1 MKTLFA
7 FLLSTLALGAV
18 NPASNMKLAFS
29 DEFDADKLDETKW
42 VVSGDRTVLS
52 FVKVGKASAIR
63 ISLLKREDMIQY
75 NGINT
80 RGKFEQARGYFEAS
94 IRMNAYKGHGAS
106 MVLRGKDEK
115 VTPFA
120 MALWE
125 SQGDDKITPWIRIL
139 DDKGQHEMRPE
150 KQDKSALKAGE
161 AAKKFNTYGILWTE
175 KSFSWFVNGKQV
187 HKVDRVVVDAPMSLH
202 LSHRIGEWERPNLNL
217 KQLPD
222 DVDIDWVKIWK

>member
-150 KQDKSALKAGE
+150 RQDKTALKPGE

-222 DVDIDWVKIWK
+222 DVDIDWVKVWK

>member
-150 KQDKSALKAGE
+150 RQDKTALKPGE

>member
-1 MKTLFA
+1 MKTVFV
-7 FLLSTLALGAV
+7 FLLSTLALGAA

-29 DEFDADKLDETKW
+29 DDFDAGKLDESKW
-42 VVSGDRTVLS
+42 GTNGDPTVLS
-52 FVKVGKASAIR
+52 FVKVGKASALR

-75 NGINT
+75 NGINS

-94 IRMNAYKGHGAS
+94 MRMNAYKGHGAS
-106 MVLRGKDEK
+106 MVIRGKDEK

-125 SQGDDKITPWIRIL
+125 AHGDDKMTPWFRIL
-139 DDKGQHEMRPE
+139 DDKGQREMRPE
-150 KQDKSALKAGE
+150 RPDRGALKAGE

-187 HKVDRVVVDAPMSLH
+187 HKVDRVVVDAPMSLYF
-202 LSHRIGEWERPNLNL
+202 SHRIGEWERPNLNL

-222 DVDIDWVKIWK
+222 DVDIDWVKVWK

>member
-125 SQGDDKITPWIRIL
+125 SQGDDKVTPWIRIL

-150 KQDKSALKAGE
+150 RQDKTALKPGE

>member
-94 IRMNAYKGHGAS
+94 MRMNAYKGHGAS
-106 MVLRGKDEK
+106 MVIRGKDEK

-125 SQGDDKITPWIRIL
+125 AHGDDKMTPWFRIL

-150 KQDKSALKAGE
+150 RPDRGALKAGE

-202 LSHRIGEWERPNLNL
+202 FSHRIGEWERPNLNL

-222 DVDIDWVKIWK
+222 DVDIDWVKVWK

>member
-7 FLLSTLALGAV
+7 FLLSTLALGAA
-18 NPASNMKLAFS
+18 NPASNMKLMFS
-29 DEFDADKLDETKW
+29 DDFDAGKLDEAKW
-42 VVSGDRTVLS
+42 VVSGDPTVLS
-52 FVKVGKASAIR
+52 FVKVGKASALR
-63 ISLLKREDMIQY
+63 ISLLKKEDMIQY

-94 IRMNAYKGHGAS
+94 MRMNAYKGHGAS
-106 MVLRGKDEK
+106 MVIRGKDEK

-125 SQGDDKITPWIRIL
+125 AHGDDKMTPWFRIL
-139 DDKGQHEMRPE
+139 DDKGQREMRPE
-150 KQDKSALKAGE
+150 RPDRGALKAGE

-202 LSHRIGEWERPNLNL
+202 FSHRIGEWERPNLNL